1 MNALC
6 ILLFIN
12 LFNICGSLYL
22 NNYQFTLINKLVQNP
37 LLQHKEKE
45 IINNI
50 LYKAHEK
57 WAIKKAIEFKT
68 LHKYKCKNIKTDEL
82 ILSSKMG
89 LFKSIQKYNGKYKFI
104 NYSSIFIHSE
114 LCKLLTEK
122 YSLSILPKSYRIKN
136 KTSLSMTELIRYKRL
151 LHTKLSCQYETWQ
164 LDTIFVNN
172 QGDIV
177 TKINAKNE
185 EHELINELMNRLTPF
200 SKRVLY
206 LKYNGVN
213 NEILSN
219 KNISKLMHCTEETI
233 RKEIIQIKQMVNTL

>member
-1 MNALC
+1 
-6 ILLFIN
+6 
-12 LFNICGSLYL
+12 
-22 NNYQFTLINKLVQNP
+22 VRNP

-45 IINNI
+45 IINNV
-50 LYKAHEK
+50 LYKAYEK

-89 LFKSIQKYNGKYKFI
+89 LFKSIQKYNGKYPFI
-104 NYSSIFIHSE
+104 NYSSIYIHSE

-122 YSLSILPKSYRIKN
+122 YSLSILPKSYRSKN
-136 KTSLSMTELIRYKRL
+136 KSTLSMTELIRYKRL

-172 QGDIV
+172 QDDIV
-177 TKINAKNE
+177 SKINKQNE
-185 EHELINELMNRLTPF
+185 EREIINKLMKRLTPF

-206 LKYNGVN
+206 LKYNEVN
-213 NEILSN
+213 NVMLSN

-233 RKEIIQIKQMVNTL
+233 RKELIKIKQMVNTL